1 MEMRTVSETSGTH
14 KVQQH
19 LNHRGPRR
27 RGKGYEKIFEEI
39 IVKSF
44 ANMRKETA
52 TQVQEAQRVPYR
64 INLEKKV
71 PRHIIELMK
80 ISAKGK
86 VLKATREK
94 QQITY
99 KGIPIRLTADL
110 SIETADQKGVAGYT

>member
-44 ANMRKETA
+44 ANMRKETHPDIENKLVV
-52 TQVQEAQRVPYR
+52 TRVREAGEV
-64 INLEKKV
+64 
-71 PRHIIELMK
+71 
-80 ISAKGK
+80 
-86 VLKATREK
+86 
-94 QQITY
+94 
-99 KGIPIRLTADL
+99 
-110 SIETADQKGVAGYT
+110 